1 MKLYLE
7 YMKIEKFLS
16 QNPSFKMVVAANEV
30 FQSISAD
37 LESHGVGMMESL
49 ILISMFF
56 EKDKSARPTQ
66 IKESFG
72 IPKANVSHCIRS
84 LEKKKLIKR
93 SIHEVDARG
102 YILTVTA
109 KGSHTATAAISYFDK
124 LQNRIERKFD
134 EKSLQSFMKT
144 LTDISALH
152 KSK

>member
-1 MKLYLE
+1 
-7 YMKIEKFLS
+7 MKIEKFLS

-30 FQSISAD
+30 FQTISSD
-37 LESHGVGMMESL
+37 LENQGVGMMEAL
-49 ILISMFF
+49 ILVSLFF

-93 SIHEVDARG
+93 SIHEDDARG
-102 YILTVTA
+102 YVITTTA
-109 KGSHTATAAISYFDK
+109 KGAQTATLAISYFDK

-134 EKSLQSFMKT
+134 DNALSTFLTT
-144 LTDISALH
+144 LNGISALH
-152 KSK
+152 KPSK